1 MCGIGLNIRAHAIS
15 HLKRK
20 AKQRSET
27 EIKLQ
32 NELNKAKKAVE
43 TNPSDSN
50 ASLLDAAQKQLESF
64 YDEKTKGIIVR
75 ARARWHKNGE
85 KSTNYFLNLEKRTRQ
100 ETRAK
105 TAC

>member
-1 MCGIGLNIRAHAIS
+1 MQIESTTHFHPQLASKAEKVFPIPLN
-15 HLKRK
+15 RK
-20 AKQRSET
+20 TLRSET

-64 YDEKTKGIIVR
+64 YEEKTKGIIVR
-75 ARARWHKNGE
+75 ARARWHENGE
-85 KSTNYFLNLEKRTRQ
+85 KSTKIS
-100 ETRAK
+100 
-105 TAC
+105 